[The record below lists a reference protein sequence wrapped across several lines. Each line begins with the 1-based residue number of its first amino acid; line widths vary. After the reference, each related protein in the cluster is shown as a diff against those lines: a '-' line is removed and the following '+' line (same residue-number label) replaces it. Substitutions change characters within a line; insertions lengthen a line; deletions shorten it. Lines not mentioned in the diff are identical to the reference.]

1 MPCGIFYWQICG
13 FWVFTVTSGVV
24 FANLLEVGF
33 EPVASKLR
41 ASTQASHGSLPRPC
55 ELRLVARPL
64 ATVLA
69 LTGCYLL
76 LKRRRHRDGS
86 LCTRS
91 DAAFGD
97 QFPGSRHV
105 FLRLSVLNPGRP
117 VCRGRLIDGWK
128 MPDAMRHFLLADARR
143 TVAHTGGCLLLN

>member
-1 MPCGIFYWQICG
+1 MPCGIFYWPRICG
-13 FWVFTVTSGVV
+13 FWVFTVTSGVA

-41 ASTQASHGSLPRPC
+41 ASTQASHGSLPC
-55 ELRLVARPL
+55 ELRLVARP
-64 ATVLA
+64 TVLA

-76 LKRRRHRDGS
+76 LKRRRHGS

-97 QFPGSRHV
+97 SDRFPGSRHWHV

-117 VCRGRLIDGWK
+117 GAG
-128 MPDAMRHFLLADARR
+128 
-143 TVAHTGGCLLLN
+143 